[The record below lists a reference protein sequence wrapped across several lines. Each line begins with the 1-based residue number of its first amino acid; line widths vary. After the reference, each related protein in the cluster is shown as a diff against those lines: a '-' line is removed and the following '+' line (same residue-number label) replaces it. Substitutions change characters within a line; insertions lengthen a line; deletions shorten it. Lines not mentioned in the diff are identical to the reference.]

1 MHITSLMQ
9 EAHNYRKQDQLF
21 HMVMHLPCALA
32 AVSEAV
38 QVRFT
43 VSRPSLLY
51 RRNCRS
57 AQLAIRTACRN
68 KQHVRA
74 IMGPCSRDVHPMTR
88 HRSCKR
94 EPIQTRSTLSTM
106 TWGFL

>member
-1 MHITSLMQ
+1 
-9 EAHNYRKQDQLF
+9 
-21 HMVMHLPCALA
+21 MVMHLPCALA

-51 RRNCRS
+51 RWNCRS
-57 AQLAIRTACRN
+57 AQLAIRTACR
-68 KQHVRA
+68 KQQHVHA
-74 IMGPCSRDVHPMTR
+74 VMGPCSRNVHPMTR

-94 EPIQTRSTLSTM
+94 ELTQKRST
-106 TWGFL
+106 